1 MKNGPTPNYHGK
13 HFRIVTI
20 EMVTLV
26 RLILEMFL
34 RERLHMEAL
43 FMVRHFPRLVRFRI
57 AARTSVQENERVS
70 PFIYIMQ

>member
-1 MKNGPTPNYHGK
+1 MPNVHGK

-34 RERLHMEAL
+34 REKLYKEAL
-43 FMVRHFPRLVRFRI
+43 FMLWHFPRLVRFRV
-57 AARTSVQENERVS
+57 AACTSVHADERVS